1 MVNHSNWHSKLYF
14 QGPIPQ
20 GIPPPPPSPRALRQ
34 KQQLEH
40 QLSLGS
46 AGSPPSHITGRP
58 TSPLVPRSPGAH
70 GGSHTLPK
78 SPLALRKPLQQ
89 QHSLPAT
96 LFPPAP
102 QTPPPLSPL
111 IPKPTDPPLEPIK
124 LAPVPL
130 RSPLHQRQLSDA
142 SDPRG
147 HQAGRPVSPIPPML
161 VAHGRTMSSGGL
173 LVPDPRPA
181 SPPISML
188 TGFYPHNLQIQQV
201 LHRATSSGTIST
213 PPPQSQQPQAPAPL
227 SGVTTDQAQQ
237 QQSLQNSA
245 ASAVVSMLQGAT
257 SPVAATAS
265 AVDQA
270 QQWQQAQAQA
280 PPPVPPSPGPSTP
293 QSAVPPPPLSPG
305 VAITSTTSTTAAVTT
320 TTTVNNSNNPFFNIS
335 TSGSAIAG
343 SASVTDPTTLLLDQL
358 EYHHG
363 GGSRSRSYTVGAS
376 GPVRPVATKPGQGQV
391 NVGHLPGIA
400 QSIGDF
406 TAFDISGQTSTVRYP
421 WQKDIGVQCELLS
434 DSSSTS
440 SGGSRS
446 LGSGSSEL
454 RSAGTQT
461 NLSHLR
467 DEPSQVCA
475 MLYYTNTICF
485 VLHIHTIAR
494 LHNTLSLLPLCM
506 WTMYYVIVL

>member
-1 MVNHSNWHSKLYF
+1 M
-14 QGPIPQ
+14 
-20 GIPPPPPSPRALRQ
+20 
-34 KQQLEH
+34 
-40 QLSLGS
+40 
-46 AGSPPSHITGRP
+46 
-58 TSPLVPRSPGAH
+58 PRSPGIH

-130 RSPLHQRQLSDA
+130 RNPVHQRQLSDA

-173 LVPDPRPA
+173 LVPDHRPA

-201 LHRATSSGTIST
+201 LHRAVSSGTIST
-213 PPPQSQQPQAPAPL
+213 PPSLSQSQPLQPRAPSPEP
-227 SGVTTDQAQQ
+227 
-237 QQSLQNSA
+237 QSLQHPA
-245 ASAVVSMLQGAT
+245 ASAFVSILQQGA
-257 SPVAATAS
+257 SPSGSAVGTAS
-265 AVDQA
+265 SDPT
-270 QQWQQAQAQA
+270 QQWQQQQQAQSQAGSQA
-280 PPPVPPSPGPSTP
+280 PPPVSPGPSTP
-293 QSAVPPPPLSPG
+293 QSAVPPPLSSG
-305 VAITSTTSTTAAVTT
+305 VSVGTTNVVTAAATTT
-320 TTTVNNSNNPFFNIS
+320 TTTVNNNPFLNI
-335 TSGSAIAG
+335 TPGGAASAG
-343 SASVTDPTTLLLDQL
+343 GQNSVADPTTLLLDQL
-358 EYHHG
+358 EYQQSR
-363 GGSRSRSYTVGAS
+363 GSRSRSYTVGAS
-376 GPVRPVATKPGQGQV
+376 GPVRPVTTKPGHGQL
-391 NVGHLPGIA
+391 NGQGHLPGIA

-421 WQKDIGVQCELLS
+421 WQKDIGIQCELLS

-446 LGSGSSEL
+446 LGSGSLEL

-461 NLSHLR
+461 SLSHLR
-467 DEPSQVCA
+467 DEPSQVC
-475 MLYYTNTICF
+475 
-485 VLHIHTIAR
+485 
-494 LHNTLSLLPLCM
+494 TLFYCD
-506 WTMYYVIVL
+506 YYVINHQRLKSVVCIDSCICG